1 MSEPKDTQNDVLPTD
16 FAEAA
21 LKSMTTDS
29 DAPAP
34 PAPKE
39 DAPKAETKSAPERP
53 KGIPESLSPK
63 KEEAARADAEPDLE
77 TSKLVKPE
85 FKDAKRAAQWDELHG
100 KASEFE
106 KQARAEAKARAD
118 AEAKVAA
125 MEARIAEAEKAGKN
139 TEALEKKLA
148 EYESLVKNVSVE
160 NDPEFRAKH
169 IEGRANKVKEIQAL
183 IADAGGDPADVATA
197 LALKGKERVDALR
210 LVSDDLPGYLQGLLG
225 TAVREL
231 DTLDR
236 EAADKR
242 ANADQYLANRQREDQ
257 QRQQAEIE
265 QDARAAELGW
275 QRAQSKMKTE
285 FAVFNKTETDADWNA
300 KADAAIARAEQTY
313 RSNISREQQAE
324 IIMRAEAAKEI
335 EGLYH
340 GMREY
345 AEKLE
350 KINAEHEAELKK
362 VYGGASPSLR
372 GGAPSRSSA
381 VSEMDF
387 ASRTIHEMSGGAA

>member
-1 MSEPKDTQNDVLPTD
+1 MSEPIDTHNDVLPTD

-21 LKSMTTDS
+21 LRTMTVDPEAT
-29 DAPAP
+29 AP
-34 PAPKE
+34 PQA
-39 DAPKAETKSAPERP
+39 DAPKPEVSKPAIERP
-53 KGIPESLSPK
+53 KGMPESLQPK
-63 KEEAARADAEPDLE
+63 KEEAPKTDAEPELE

-85 FKDAKRAAQWDELHG
+85 FKDPKRAAQWDELHG

-118 AEAKVAA
+118 AEAKVTA

-139 TEALEKKLA
+139 TEAMEKKLA
-148 EYESLVKNVSVE
+148 EYEALVKSVSVE
-160 NDPEFRAKH
+160 NDPEFRRLH
-169 IEGRANKVKEIQAL
+169 VEGRANKVKEIQAI

-197 LALKGKERVDALR
+197 LALKGRERVDALR
-210 LVSDDLPGYLQGLLG
+210 LVSDDLPGYMQGLLG
-225 TAVREL
+225 TAIREL
-231 DTLDR
+231 DSLDR
-236 EAADKR
+236 DADAKR
-242 ANADQYLANRQREDQ
+242 ADSAKYLESRQREDQ
-257 QRQQAEIE
+257 QRERALIE
-265 QDARAAELGW
+265 QDARESELGW
-275 QRAQSKMKTE
+275 QRAQQRMKAE
-285 FAVFNKTETDADWNA
+285 FAVFNKTGTDKEWDA
-300 KADAAIARAEQTY
+300 KADAAVARAEQVF
-313 RSNISREQQAE
+313 RSNVTREQQAE

-362 VYGGASPSLR
+362 VYGGTSPSLR
-372 GGAPSRSSA
+372 GGGASAKGA

-387 ASRTIHEMSGGAA
+387 ASRTIHEMSGGAT